1 MRSSDWSSDV
11 FSSDLVPH
19 QVAGN
24 RLAAAHSHR
33 RPALVEQVEPE
44 RVVLVADALEP
55 GAVAHRVP
63 VVDSGGVPDPV
74 ARPHV
79 PVAQGGGGNHQVQES
94 PVLGDTLVGSVACR
108 GTGGVHGRATQW
120 QIVGSPRTSQSRTA
134 KALPNRKDAG
144 L

>member
-1 MRSSDWSSDV
+1 MIRRPPRSTRTDTLFPYTTLFRSVVGHVPGAGQQAQALVPAVDV
-11 FSSDLVPH
+11 PLPLHRARLVAGNGAVPH

-44 RVVLVADALEP
+44 RVVLVADGLEP

-74 ARPHV
+74 ALPI
-79 PVAQGGGGNHQVQES
+79 
-94 PVLGDTLVGSVACR
+94 
-108 GTGGVHGRATQW
+108 GRAH
-120 QIVGSPRTSQSRTA
+120 V
-134 KALPNRKDAG
+134 
-144 L
+144 

>member
-24 RLAAAHSHR
+24 RLASAHSHR

-44 RVVLVADALEP
+44 RVVLVADGLEP

-74 ARPHV
+74 ALQHV
-79 PVAQGGGGNHQVQES
+79 AVAQGGGRNHQVQAS
-94 PVLGDTLVGSVACR
+94 PVLGAKLFGSLPCPT
-108 GTGGVHGRATQW
+108 TGGAPGPAPT
-120 QIVGSPRTSQSRTA
+120 
-134 KALPNRKDAG
+134 LP
-144 L
+144 